1 LFIPSDEEEDTCES
15 LPPCHMRRRIH
26 ASLSLHV
33 MGLLFIPSGPR
44 TKLCAWEEEDSEGH
58 VLWEGCR
65 KRENENERDRE
76 EAGRGGGGGGKG
88 ESESE

>member
-1 LFIPSDEEEDTCES
+1 
-15 LPPCHMRRRIH
+15 MRRRIH
-26 ASLSLHV
+26 ANLSLHV

-76 EAGRGGGGGGKG
+76 EAGRGGGGGGR
-88 ESESE
+88 ERVRVSEAERETLSLPLAMT